1 MTTRKEDTNTG
12 DHIDGNNNVT
22 VNPDD
27 NYRNSKRLINK
38 TFEKAKDNIQLQLM
52 KHIDSFQDTCRQ
64 LPIIRSK

>member
-12 DHIDGNNNVT
+12 DHIDENNNAT

-38 TFEKAKDNIQLQLM
+38 TFKKTKDNIR
-52 KHIDSFQDTCRQ
+52 IVTVST
-64 LPIIRSK
+64 